1 MVNMLWFGPTSW
13 VSGDPT
19 LKIDLPSNACPSTR
33 VSCTSPGD
41 FRWVSMSLPLPY
53 QAAVQEV
60 VVCYQLQSPSS
71 FISQVRL
78 VEMTTPNVAHVRH
91 DDPTDPKSTTPAS
104 YTSVIGGSCRPPL

>member
-1 MVNMLWFGPTSW
+1 
-13 VSGDPT
+13 
-19 LKIDLPSNACPSTR
+19 
-33 VSCTSPGD
+33 
-41 FRWVSMSLPLPY
+41 MSLPLPY